1 MFTESPFSFSSSPS
15 TMSTNT
21 AASSSS
27 RASIPLHH
35 AVTIRLNKSNYLL
48 WRAQLVPFLRS
59 VKLMG
64 YLDSTTPAPAKMIA
78 ASTATGAERVSN
90 PAYERW
96 YDQDQQL
103 LNGLLSSMT

>member
-1 MFTESPFSFSSSPS
+1 MSTESPFSFSSSPS